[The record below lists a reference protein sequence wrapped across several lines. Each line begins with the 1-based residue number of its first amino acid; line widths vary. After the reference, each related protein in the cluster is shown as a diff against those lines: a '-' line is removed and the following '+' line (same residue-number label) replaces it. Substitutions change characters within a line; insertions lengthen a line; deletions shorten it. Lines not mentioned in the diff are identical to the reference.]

1 MFQCSASNE
10 AGYITGYTW
19 LRVKSKFFFLFFKNG
34 RWNSS
39 PGVGACADLVSD
51 SVI

>member
-19 LRVKSKFFFLFFKNG
+19 LRVKSKFFFLG
-34 RWNSS
+34 TPLQGLERA
-39 PGVGACADLVSD
+39 PT
-51 SVI
+51 

>member
-19 LRVKSKFFFLFFKNG
+19 LRVKSKFLYLVKLRSGF
-34 RWNSS
+34 SS
-39 PGVGACADLVSD
+39 GPEKV
-51 SVI
+51 